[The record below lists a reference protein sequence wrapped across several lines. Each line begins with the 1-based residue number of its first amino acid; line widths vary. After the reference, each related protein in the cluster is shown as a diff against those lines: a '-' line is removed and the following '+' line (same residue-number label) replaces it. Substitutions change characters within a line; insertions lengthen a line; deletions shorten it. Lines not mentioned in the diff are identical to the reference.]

1 MALQSPSRSRRG
13 KSLAAFAGAVV
24 PGLPEPGEH
33 MIHSNS
39 AHDAPDAETTAVTTG
54 HSPTDINDSIRG
66 ETDGCALTL
75 NSASRSDSTRT
86 DRQAHLT
93 EFQYLTKLSS

>member
-1 MALQSPSRSRRG
+1 
-13 KSLAAFAGAVV
+13 
-24 PGLPEPGEH
+24 

-54 HSPTDINDSIRG
+54 HSPTEINDSIRG
-66 ETDGCALTL
+66 ETDGCAPTL
-75 NSASRSDSTRT
+75 NSASRSDSMRT

-93 EFQYLTKLSS
+93 EFGFIPAFQL

>member
-1 MALQSPSRSRRG
+1 
-13 KSLAAFAGAVV
+13 
-24 PGLPEPGEH
+24 

-39 AHDAPDAETTAVTTG
+39 AYDAPDAETTAVTTG

-93 EFQYLTKLSS
+93 EFGVRSRLSAVNRRTRTRKRVEARRRPDSTLSPQ